1 MRKFLGFVALFAL
14 GFAAGAYV
22 LNTYF
27 PQRDGVRRVIAA
39 PAGETDAERTALT
52 NLLEQRPATAEPPP
66 TSFETMLRTASQR
79 IAPAVVNIDTTVRLM
94 DFWGETRERTAGR
107 GSGVIIS
114 PDGYIVTNNH
124 VVRVGDQIAQRIIV
138 TLQDGRQFT
147 AKVLGT
153 DRRNDLALLKI
164 DARNL
169 PAAQLGDSDK
179 LQVGDWVI
187 AVGNPFGLGTTVT
200 AGIVSAINRRVE
212 RSDLPKGFIQTDAAI
227 NQGNSGGALADSRGR
242 LVGINTAIF
251 SPVGANVGIGFAI
264 PVNRVR
270 QVVREIQQY
279 GFLGEAYLGVSF
291 VDANDPQI
299 RQRLSQVFPNLKF
312 PTQGVLIMQVERG
325 SPADRAGI
333 MPGDVIQQI
342 DGRPVRDSDQMIEI
356 MRLKQ
361 PGDTIQLRIWREGQ
375 QMALSATL
383 RQYPQRYGF

>member
-14 GFAAGAYV
+14 GFATGAYV
-22 LNTYF
+22 LNAYF
-27 PQRDGVRRVIAA
+27 PQRDGVRRIIAA
-39 PAGETDAERTALT
+39 PAGETDAEHAALT
-52 NLLEQRPATAEPPP
+52 RVLEQRPSAAELPP
-66 TSFETMLRTASQR
+66 TSFETMLRTAAQR
-79 IAPAVVNIDTTVRLM
+79 IAPAVVNIDTAVRTMNL
-94 DFWGETRERTAGR
+94 FGETREQIAGR

-114 PDGYIVTNNH
+114 PDGYIATNNH
-124 VVRVGDQIAQRIIV
+124 VVRVGDQIAPRIIV
-138 TLQDGRQFT
+138 TLHDGRQFT

-200 AGIVSAINRRVE
+200 AGIVSAINRNVE

-270 QVVREIQQY
+270 QVVREILQY
-279 GFLGEAYLGVSF
+279 GFLGEAYLGVGF

-299 RQRLSQVFPNLKF
+299 RQRLRQLFPDLKF
-312 PTQGVLIMQVERG
+312 PHRG
-325 SPADRAGI
+325 RAGDASRTRQ
-333 MPGDVIQQI
+333 PSRPSGDSAW
-342 DGRPVRDSDQMIEI
+342 RCHSANRWAPH
-356 MRLKQ
+356 
-361 PGDTIQLRIWREGQ
+361 TQL
-375 QMALSATL
+375 
-383 RQYPQRYGF
+383 

>member
-22 LNTYF
+22 WNTYF
-27 PQRDGVRRVIAA
+27 PQRDGVRRVVAA
-39 PAGETDAERTALT
+39 PAGETDAERVALT

-66 TSFETMLRTASQR
+66 TNFETMLRTASQR
-79 IAPAVVNIDTTVRLM
+79 IAPAVVNIDTTIRLT
-94 DFWGETRERTAGR
+94 DIFGETRERVAGR

-114 PDGYIVTNNH
+114 PDGYIATNNH

-264 PVNRVR
+264 PINRAWLSGR
-270 QVVREIQQY
+270 
-279 GFLGEAYLGVSF
+279 GVS
-291 VDANDPQI
+291 
-299 RQRLSQVFPNLKF
+299 
-312 PTQGVLIMQVERG
+312 
-325 SPADRAGI
+325 
-333 MPGDVIQQI
+333 
-342 DGRPVRDSDQMIEI
+342 GREFR
-356 MRLKQ
+356 
-361 PGDTIQLRIWREGQ
+361 
-375 QMALSATL
+375 
-383 RQYPQRYGF
+383 

>member
-27 PQRDGVRRVIAA
+27 PQRDGVRRVVAA
-39 PAGETDAERTALT
+39 PAGETDAERTALIH
-52 NLLEQRPATAEPPP
+52 LLEQRPATAEPAP

-79 IAPAVVNIDTTVRLM
+79 IAPAVVNVDTT
-94 DFWGETRERTAGR
+94 GEIATWRGWREVGGR

-114 PDGYIVTNNH
+114 PDGYIATNNH

-242 LVGINTAIF
+242 LVGINTAIY

-264 PVNRVR
+264 PVNRVFSNTAR
-270 QVVREIQQY
+270 SV
-279 GFLGEAYLGVSF
+279 
-291 VDANDPQI
+291 
-299 RQRLSQVFPNLKF
+299 K
-312 PTQGVLIMQVERG
+312 RG
-325 SPADRAGI
+325 SA
-333 MPGDVIQQI
+333 
-342 DGRPVRDSDQMIEI
+342 
-356 MRLKQ
+356 
-361 PGDTIQLRIWREGQ
+361 
-375 QMALSATL
+375 SATPTL
-383 RQYPQRYGF
+383 ATHKSDGSCRSVCPRCASPPTGCSSTALWRTRPRAARGFSPAMCWWS